1 MYDLFSMTQSA
12 NSTAP
17 LAERMRPRNF
27 DEFFGQEHIVGKGRL
42 LRRAIEANRLSSCIF
57 YGPPGCG
64 KTSLAS
70 VVANVCSAHFEK
82 LNAVTAGVG
91 EVRDIINAAEERQRL
106 YGKATFLL
114 LDECHRWSKAQ
125 SDALLPALEN
135 GTIRLI
141 GSTTENPYIS
151 LTRALVS
158 RCRIFEFKPL
168 SEQDI
173 ANALNM
179 AINDRERGFGN
190 TDIVFDENAMKHI
203 VSVAAGD
210 VRSALNALELAVL
223 TTQPDNNGKVH
234 ITLEIAEE
242 SIQKRVIAMSEDL
255 FYDMLSAFCK
265 SLRGSDPDAA
275 VFWAM
280 KMIEGGADPRII
292 ARRMIAHSSED
303 VGLADPMAL
312 VQATCAMQ
320 SVEKLGYPECRLAL
334 TQAIIYIC
342 TAPKSNSVV
351 MALDTAAADA
361 SIPVTVPPYLCDAH
375 YSGHEQL
382 GRGVGYKYPHD
393 FEDHYVEQQYMPDEL
408 KDKKYYVPS
417 DQGQEKR
424 IKDKLDT
431 AKHY

>member
-1 MYDLFSMTQSA
+1 MYDLFSLSQE
-12 NSTAP
+12 NNAP
-17 LAERMRPRNF
+17 LADRMRPRSF

-42 LRRAIEANRLSSCIF
+42 LRRAIEADRLSSCIF

-70 VVANVCSAHFEK
+70 IVANTCSAHFEK
-82 LNAVTAGVG
+82 LNAVTAGVP
-91 EVRDIINAAEERQRL
+91 EVREIIKSAEERLKL
-106 YGKATFLL
+106 YNKRTFLL

-168 SEQDI
+168 SDEDI
-173 ANALNM
+173 KNALVS
-179 AINDRERGFGN
+179 ALNDKERGLGN
-190 TDIVFDENAMKHI
+190 MGAEISDDALDHI
-203 VSVAAGD
+203 VSYSAGD

-223 TTQPDNNGKVH
+223 TTKPDSMGNIIVD
-234 ITLEIAEE
+234 ISVAEE
-242 SIQKRVIAMSEDL
+242 SIQKPVIHIDESL

-265 SLRGSDPDAA
+265 SLRGSDPDAG

-280 KMIEGGADPRII
+280 KLIEGGADPRII
-292 ARRMIAHSSED
+292 ARRMIAHASED

-312 VQATCAMQ
+312 LQAIAAMD

-342 TAPKSNSVV
+342 RAPKSNSVV
-351 MALDTAAADA
+351 MALETATADA
-361 SIPVTVPPYLCDAH
+361 RVPVTVPEHLCDAH
-375 YSGHEQL
+375 YSGHEKL
-382 GRGVGYKYPHD
+382 GRGVGYLYPHD
-393 FEDHYVEQQYMPDEL
+393 FPNHYVEQQYMPNEL
-408 KDKKYYVPS
+408 KGKKYYIPS
-417 DQGQEKR
+417 EQGEEKNG
-424 IKDKLDT
+424 
-431 AKHY
+431 KHN

>member
-1 MYDLFSMTQSA
+1 
-12 NSTAP
+12 
-17 LAERMRPRNF
+17 MRPRSF

-42 LRRAIEANRLSSCIF
+42 LRRAIEADRLSSCIF

-70 VVANVCSAHFEK
+70 IVANTCSAHFEK
-82 LNAVTAGVG
+82 LNAVTAGVP
-91 EVRDIINAAEERQRL
+91 EVREIIKSAEERQRL
-106 YGKATFLL
+106 YNKSTFLL

-168 SEQDI
+168 SDEDI
-173 ANALNM
+173 KNALLC
-179 AINDRERGFGN
+179 ALKDTERGLGN
-190 TDIVFDENAMKHI
+190 MGAEVTDEALHHI
-203 VSVAAGD
+203 VSYSAGD

-223 TTQPDNNGKVH
+223 TTRPDSMGN
-234 ITLEIAEE
+234 ITVDIAVAEE
-242 SIQKRVIAMSEDL
+242 SIQKPVIHIDESL

-265 SLRGSDPDAA
+265 SLRGSDADAG

-280 KMIEGGADPRII
+280 KLIEGGADPRII
-292 ARRMIAHSSED
+292 ARRMIAHASED

-312 VQATCAMQ
+312 LQAIAAMD

-342 TAPKSNSVV
+342 RAPKSNSVV
-351 MALDTAAADA
+351 MALEAAAADA
-361 SIPVTVPPYLCDAH
+361 RVPVTVPEHLCDAH
-375 YSGHEQL
+375 YSGHEKL
-382 GRGVGYKYPHD
+382 GRGVGYLYPHD
-393 FEDHYVEQQYMPDEL
+393 FPNHYVEQQYMPDEL
-408 KDKKYYVPS
+408 KGKKYYIPS
-417 DQGQEKR
+417 DQGEEKNG
-424 IKDKLDT
+424 
-431 AKHY
+431 KHN

>member
-1 MYDLFSMTQSA
+1 MYDLFSLSQE
-12 NSTAP
+12 NNNAP
-17 LAERMRPRNF
+17 LADRMRPRSF

-42 LRRAIEANRLSSCIF
+42 LRRAIEADRLSSCIF

-70 VVANVCSAHFEK
+70 IVANTCSAHFEK
-82 LNAVTAGVG
+82 LNAVTAGVP
-91 EVRDIINAAEERQRL
+91 EVREIIKSAEERQRL
-106 YGKATFLL
+106 YNKSTFLL

-168 SEQDI
+168 SESDI
-173 ANALNM
+173 KNALLC
-179 AINDRERGFGN
+179 ALEDSERGLKNMGAEV
-190 TDIVFDENAMKHI
+190 TEEALDHI
-203 VSVAAGD
+203 VSYSAGD

-223 TTQPDNNGKVH
+223 TTKPDSMGNILVD
-234 ITLEIAEE
+234 ISVAEE
-242 SIQKRVIAMSEDL
+242 SIQKPVIHIDESL

-265 SLRGSDPDAA
+265 SLRGSDADAG

-280 KMIEGGADPRII
+280 KLIEGGADPRII
-292 ARRMIAHSSED
+292 ARRMIAHASED

-312 VQATCAMQ
+312 LQAIAAMD

-342 TAPKSNSVV
+342 RAPKSNSVV
-351 MALDTAAADA
+351 MALDSAVSDA
-361 SIPVTVPPYLCDAH
+361 RIPVTVPEHLCDSH
-375 YSGHEQL
+375 YSGHEKL
-382 GRGVGYKYPHD
+382 GRGVGYLYPHD
-393 FEDHYVEQQYMPDEL
+393 FPGHYVEQQYMPDEL
-408 KDKKYYVPS
+408 KGKKYYIPS
-417 DQGQEKR
+417 NQGEEKNG
-424 IKDKLDT
+424 
-431 AKHY
+431 KHN